1 MQPLMTE
8 QQQARWRLRAKTR
21 REQGLPAAT
30 ARQMLFFVLSYH
42 HLGTKHEGTNALF
55 SLMRLRDKCVTEPI
69 KQSTMQGF
77 LNMWDRNMMQPTA
90 HQVSQVDLERL
101 FYEALEHCQYSE
113 VQHELRF
120 YKEGPMPQSD
130 LRRRIDKVL
139 RTKEISE
146 SRKAHERSLN
156 DALSLGPAPK
166 QPRGHAGKKGDGQ
179 PKTEPKTAKDAK
191 SSSNAVD
198 GGTPICMPSSATR
211 IGKSRL
217 WQAKSKSTVAP
228 PYS

>member
-1 MQPLMTE
+1 
-8 QQQARWRLRAKTR
+8 
-21 REQGLPAAT
+21 
-30 ARQMLFFVLSYH
+30 
-42 HLGTKHEGTNALF
+42 
-55 SLMRLRDKCVTEPI
+55 MRLRDKCVTEPI

-90 HQVSQVDLERL
+90 HEVSQVDLER
-101 FYEALEHCQYSE
+101 FFFEALEHCQYSE

-120 YKEGPMPQSD
+120 YKEGPMRQQTQSD
-130 LRRRIDKVL
+130 LRRRIDRVL
-139 RTKEISE
+139 RTKEIAE
-146 SRKAHERSLN
+146 SRKTHERSLN

-198 GGTPICMPSSATR
+198 GGNTDLHAKLSHKDRQIQALAAQIQEHGGAPIFVNNLKGSSK
-211 IGKSRL
+211 GKKGRSRSPGS
-217 WQAKSKSTVAP
+217 AKDSDAGSV
-228 PYS
+228 